1 MVSSLVPLTGHSGH
15 YLQEHTPRGQWNLT
29 QFTAHQWSIPG
40 LLVHLPTAR
49 HSEVGGGLLVVVGLV
64 WSRNTNPD
72 CLLVVALCVVCL
84 AVVVVLLVVVV
95 VLLVVVV
102 LSVDCRGAEGSVLPP
117 VRLVSLARILQVSV
131 KHSTMRL
138 GAAMLFQWRSI
149 TVKPTPSS
157 LRLARPEADQLVEL
171 LSLQPGLL
179 APVPSLHLKLKRME
193 SKMSE

>member
-29 QFTAHQWSIPG
+29 QFTAHHWSIPG

-49 HSEVGGGLLVVVGLV
+49 HTEVGGGLLVVVGLV
-64 WSRNTNPD
+64 CSRNTNPD
-72 CLLVVALCVVCL
+72 CLLVVALCVVSL
-84 AVVVVLLVVVV
+84 AVVV

-138 GAAMLFQWRSI
+138 GAAMLFQ
-149 TVKPTPSS
+149 
-157 LRLARPEADQLVEL
+157 
-171 LSLQPGLL
+171 
-179 APVPSLHLKLKRME
+179 
-193 SKMSE
+193 